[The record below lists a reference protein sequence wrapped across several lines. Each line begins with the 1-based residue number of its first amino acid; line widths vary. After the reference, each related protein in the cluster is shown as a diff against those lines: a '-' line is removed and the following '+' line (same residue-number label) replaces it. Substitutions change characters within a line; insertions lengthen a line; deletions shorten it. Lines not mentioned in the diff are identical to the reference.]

1 MFSKAMCKTI
11 DNLAVARF
19 FNLEYFSYTDLEA
32 LCTAYNKELKKA
44 VSGRLLALDGVMYV
58 AMPKELI
65 DTLKL
70 AVNELLGIETDY
82 TAQDNRR
89 KT

>member
-1 MFSKAMCKTI
+1 MFNKAICNLI
-11 DNLAVARF
+11 DQLAVARF

-32 LCTAYNKELKKA
+32 LCTAYNKELKKGA
-44 VSGRLLALDGVMYV
+44 SGKLLALDGVMYV

-65 DTLKL
+65 DTLKVT
-70 AVNELLGIETDY
+70 VNELLGIETDY